1 MRTLLCALALGAA
14 RSQDV
19 CISTNCD
26 DGVCTFTATV
36 DAFAGPHGGYYKFA
50 ECGDVANPTLGLER
64 GVTYEF
70 AQGDASNWYH
80 PLGFAYFPDGAH
92 EGADELEPG
101 VSRGGSA
108 CADDLTCQAP
118 MYYKNGRYVGGA
130 YDGVA
135 GVGGEDFGL
144 DAYEPE
150 FFYPRGEW
158 ADENY
163 AVRLTLTDE
172 SYEKDVFYFCH
183 IHAGM
188 SGRIKVMDADGSYA
202 AADKPALPAGYH
214 KAPSAYDEMCGTSGL
229 DAYEASDGVCT
240 DVFVC
245 DGGGALARGSFGD
258 CLRSMDCAM
267 EANMRTTLS
276 DDPIATFMHQM
287 IPHHDNAINM
297 AKLLLKQETLVETE
311 DEDEEEQ
318 DEEEQD
324 EEEQDEEEQD
334 EEEQDEEEARRP
346 RFRVLAR
353 ACVRPQRP
361 PAG

>member
-1 MRTLLCALALGAA
+1 M
-14 RSQDV
+14 V
-19 CISTNCD
+19 
-26 DGVCTFTATV
+26 
-36 DAFAGPHGGYYKFA
+36 
-50 ECGDVANPTLGLER
+50 
-64 GVTYEF
+64 
-70 AQGDASNWYH
+70 
-80 PLGFAYFPDGAH
+80 
-92 EGADELEPG
+92 
-101 VSRGGSA
+101 
-108 CADDLTCQAP
+108 
-118 MYYKNGRYVGGA
+118 
-130 YDGVA
+130 
-135 GVGGEDFGL
+135 GL

-158 ADENY
+158 ADETY

-202 AADKPALPAGYH
+202 AADEPALPADYH

-245 DGGGALARGSFGD
+245 GGGGALARGSFGD

-311 DEDEEEQ
+311 DEDEDEEDE
-318 DEEEQD
+318 DEEED
-324 EEEQDEEEQD
+324 EEDEDEEDD
-334 EEEQDEEEARRP
+334 EEDEDEDEEDQDEEEARRP

-353 ACVRPQRP
+353 ARVRPQRS
-361 PAG
+361 PAGRRRRR